1 MTLGPRDVLSSGVLN
16 SCYSSW
22 DPKIS
27 REILL
32 MEKSHGFLEKKR
44 CTVQVSRF
52 HGRITKS
59 RPREDETRLLSPQR
73 TGRLPLILGSSHTIR
88 AGACP

>member
-1 MTLGPRDVLSSGVLN
+1 
-16 SCYSSW
+16 W

-44 CTVQVSRF
+44 CTVQPARQCQT
-52 HGRITKS
+52 HRGPEGATEPAPT
-59 RPREDETRLLSPQR
+59 PRDPSGEAEDEEVTPGLSHP
-73 TGRLPLILGSSHTIR
+73 GRSCE
-88 AGACP
+88 A